1 MSEAQA
7 LRVEI
12 FKAGIPLYRLG
23 AAAEV
28 HPGRLGQMLNGRLP
42 LTPEIEARV
51 QAALKRELAETGER
65 QAVEA

>member
-1 MSEAQA
+1 MRDVNE

-12 FKAGIPLYRLG
+12 FRAGVRLYRLG

-42 LTPEIEARV
+42 LTPEVEARV
-51 QAALKRELAETGER
+51 QAALKRELAAAGQRE
-65 QAVEA
+65 AVEA